1 MIKDIIENNSY
12 PIVFI
17 GSGMSKRYL
26 KNFPTWDALLK
37 EYWEQIEEPTSIF
50 QFKRSLKRS
59 EIPETTTDLEK
70 DFLVNVKTAAYIQQK
85 FDDLFYDGT
94 ISVEGPYR

>member
-26 KNFPTWDALLK
+26 KNFPTWSALLQ
-37 EYWEQIEEPTSIF
+37 EYLNQIEEPTTIF
-50 QFKRSLKRS
+50 QFMRTLERS
-59 EIPETTTDLEK
+59 EIPETATETEK
-70 DFLVNVKTAAYIQQK
+70 EFLINVKTAAYIQQK
-85 FDDLFYDGT
+85 FDDLFY
-94 ISVEGPYR
+94 I